1 MLPDDIDDIRMASPN
16 RVTGRPDSWAFMN
29 PRTHEIQ
36 GVLSTETGQVM
47 VDRNL
52 LRRILVKNI
61 DIKYNKHLTTYK
73 IEGNSVIAEFK
84 DGSSA
89 RGTLLVGADG
99 SNSRVRVNLL
109 HGFEAVHSRA
119 IMLNGSVQ
127 LSRPEWEPILQHSS
141 GGVLFGEPGLK
152 GNMLLG
158 EYLEGDNTLIN
169 WSIAW
174 LSAEPGIDLAWTRN
188 ASGKMLFEKAKE
200 LYAHLPSYMTYAV
213 NKTGP
218 EGMQTPP
225 LRLLET
231 VLPDQ
236 VLPSGPVTL
245 VGDAAHSMVCQ

>member
-1 MLPDDIDDIRMASPN
+1 
-16 RVTGRPDSWAFMN
+16 
-29 PRTHEIQ
+29 
-36 GVLSTETGQVM
+36 VLGEETGTVM

-52 LRRILVKNI
+52 LRKVLMKNL
-61 DIKYNKHLTTYK
+61 DVQYNRHLTTY
-73 IEGNSVIAEFK
+73 ESGGDSVTARFK

-99 SNSRVRVNLL
+99 SNSRVRANLL
-109 HGFEAVHSRA
+109 DGFVPTPSRA

-127 LSRPEWEPILQHSS
+127 LSRTEWEPILQHGS
-141 GGVLFGEPGLK
+141 GGLLFGEPGLK
-152 GNMLLG
+152 GNILLG
-158 EYLEGDNTLIN
+158 EYLEGGTALIN
-169 WSIAW
+169 WCIAW
-174 LSAEPGIDLAWTRN
+174 LSAEAEKDLAWTKN
-188 ASGKMLFEKAKE
+188 ASRDTLFEKAKE
-200 LYAHLPSYMTYAV
+200 LFSHLPSYITDAV

-245 VGDAAHSMVCQ
+245 VGDAAHSMVRQGAVGPFV